1 MIDDTDIKGSRHCIS
16 MTDLERVILAAE
28 VKFFNEFNTGNG
40 GLFHCHGHCHNSN
53 IIAGKYLLLLC

>member
-1 MIDDTDIKGSRHCIS
+1 

-40 GLFHCHGHCHNSN
+40 RLFHCHGHCHDSN
-53 IIAGKYLLLLC
+53 IIVGEYLLLLC